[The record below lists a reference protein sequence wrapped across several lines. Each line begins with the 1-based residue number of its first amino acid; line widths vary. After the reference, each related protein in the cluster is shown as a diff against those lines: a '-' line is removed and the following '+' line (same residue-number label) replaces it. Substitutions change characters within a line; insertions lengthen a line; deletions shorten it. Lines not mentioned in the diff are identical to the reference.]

1 MFLQCCLVSVPTSL
15 PTSLPAGYTAPS
27 NWVGYPLVSRTPYIE
42 ILSDLNFG
50 NFIGFS
56 VGNYGKD
63 KPTNYSVNSNITSI
77 VNSLVIRCSL
87 VNNNISSAT
96 DIIDAFP
103 INGTFGSNLN
113 YFNNIEK
120 WIKINPGRYNNFIV
134 SIQDQNLNDINILD
148 NNILMNFIISLK
160 N

>member
-1 MFLQCCLVSVPTSL
+1 MVLFL
-15 PTSLPAGYTAPS
+15 
-27 NWVGYPLVSRTPYIE
+27 
-42 ILSDLNFG
+42 
-50 NFIGFS
+50 GFS

-63 KPTNYSVNSNITSI
+63 KTANYSVNSNITPVGSI

-87 VNNNISSAT
+87 VKHNISSAT

-134 SIQDQNLNDINILD
+134 SIQDQNLNDNNILD
-148 NNILMNFIISLK
+148 NNILMNFIIRLK
-160 N
+160 K